1 MFGVEFES
9 IRTVF
14 RKLESRKNARI
25 AIRASVKP
33 VETFLMFHGEITP
46 LSRKNAP

>member
-9 IRTVF
+9 IRTVL

-25 AIRASVKP
+25 AVSARRKP
-33 VETFLMFHGEITP
+33 VETFLGVHGEIIP
-46 LSRKNAP
+46 LNRKTSV

>member
-25 AIRASVKP
+25 AVSARRKP